1 MSRVLIVSSDCHAGL
16 PGGRYRDY
24 LDEDYR
30 EAYDRQLARL
40 AAQGD
45 KLREQV
51 ADFLDEREAELAEG
65 LTGAWDSAQR
75 TKELDADGIAAEVL
89 FPDGT
94 TDGNAPPFG
103 AGLAPH
109 AGARPERL
117 LAGARAHNRWLA
129 EFCADEPHRRIGL
142 AIIPT
147 VEDPEI
153 AVAEARWA
161 KDQGLKGV
169 LIPSVWHE
177 RPPYNH
183 PQYDPFWAVCE
194 DLDLPVHTHSG
205 AVGDFGGWDLPGAA
219 GIFTTEASWWASR
232 PLWHL
237 IWGGVF
243 ERFPALKFCV
253 TENGAWWVPDLLTRM
268 DRKFEGSHATERFGD
283 AFTRHLSMK
292 PSDYFRRNVRIGASV
307 MARKE
312 VVLRHDIGVEVLM
325 WGNDYPHHEGTWPH
339 TVEALRE
346 TFGDIP
352 ATEARQ
358 MIGTT
363 AAECYSL
370 DLDALA
376 PIVER
381 IGPESIGIE

>member
-16 PGGRYRDY
+16 PDGRYRDY
-24 LDEDYR
+24 LDEDFR

-40 AAQGD
+40 REQGD
-45 KLREQV
+45 KLRAQV
-51 ADFLDEREAELAEG
+51 SQFLDEREEELAEG

-75 TKELDADGIAAEVL
+75 TKELDADGITAEVL

-94 TDGNAPPFG
+94 TGGNAPPFG

-129 EFCADEPHRRIGL
+129 EFCADEPLRRIGL

-147 VEDPEI
+147 VEDVDT
-153 AVAEARWA
+153 AVAEAHWA
-161 KDQGLKGV
+161 KENGLGGV
-169 LIPSVWHE
+169 LIPSVWNE
-177 RPPYNH
+177 RPPYND
-183 PQYDPFWAVCE
+183 PVYDPFWGTCQE
-194 DLDLPVHTHSG
+194 LELPVHTHSG

-219 GIFTTEASWWASR
+219 GIFTTEAAWWASR
-232 PLWHL
+232 PVWHL

-243 ERFPALKFCV
+243 ERFPEMRFCV
-253 TENGAWWVPDLLTRM
+253 TENGAWWVPEMVQRM
-268 DRKFEGSHATERFGD
+268 DMKYEGSHATERFGD
-283 AFTRHLSMK
+283 AFTRHLPLK
-292 PSDYFRRNVRIGASV
+292 PSEYFARNVRIGASV

-312 VVLRHDIGVEVLM
+312 VALRHEIGVGVLM

-339 TVEALRE
+339 TVEAME
-346 TFGDIP
+346 STFVDVP
-352 ATEARQ
+352 EDEARA
-358 MIGTT
+358 MVGLT
-363 AAECYSL
+363 AAETYRL

-381 IGPESIGIE
+381 VGPASVGVT